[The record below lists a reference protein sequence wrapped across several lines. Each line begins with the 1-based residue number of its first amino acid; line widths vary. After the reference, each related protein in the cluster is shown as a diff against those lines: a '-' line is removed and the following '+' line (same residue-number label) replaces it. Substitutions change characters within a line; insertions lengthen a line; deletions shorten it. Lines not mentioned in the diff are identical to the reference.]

1 MFCFITGRHR
11 PILESEDDE
20 RLFYILYNMGNVS
33 FAMDMNTLKRSG
45 MVKSGFPPLSMIV
58 GEAGLHETLK
68 RLKKM
73 NTAGIER
80 SETFKVVSP
89 FECMFLNK
97 PFPTGLFYDTIY
109 VEEDNPSQQV

>member
-1 MFCFITGRHR
+1 MTTRSSERRR
-11 PILESEDDE
+11 P
-20 RLFYILYNMGNVS
+20 MGLPFTPVQKIGQ
-33 FAMDMNTLKRSG
+33 KR
-45 MVKSGFPPLSMIV
+45 MQCDRRV
-58 GEAGLHETLK
+58 
-68 RLKKM
+68 KKM

-97 PFPTGLFYDTIY
+97 QCPTGVFYDTIY